1 MFDEGQHA
9 GALHALLNGEGP
21 ATLDAIIGQASDV
34 IGVVDSDFIIR
45 YVNWTAPGL
54 TREAVVGQ
62 SVFNLVPPG
71 YADVAR
77 DTFEKVMQTASPS
90 SFETMYRN
98 EHGVLSWMVRVGP
111 IVHAG
116 RVIE

>member
-9 GALHALLNGEGP
+9 RALHSLLSGEGP
-21 ATLDAIIGQASDV
+21 ATLDAIIGRASDV
-34 IGVVDSDFIIR
+34 IGVVDADFVIR

-54 TREAVVGQ
+54 TREAVVGH

-77 DTFEKVMQTASPS
+77 EAFEKVLKTARIS
-90 SFETMYRN
+90 SAIIKPE
-98 EHGVLSWMVRVGP
+98 
-111 IVHAG
+111 
-116 RVIE
+116 